1 MSQEKVDKYKQ
12 EKANRKKTIAK
23 EKRKKKLY
31 TALAVLIGVVFI
43 GWLGVSVYLEI
54 KQAKEDES
62 MEAELSKWLEDYYA
76 TSTNATTGDGSAT
89 TTTGSDTT
97 SGSESET
104 TSGDTSSDE
113 TTSSGE
119 TTTGDETTSQNETTS
134 EEETTSQEETT
145 TTATE

>member
-76 TSTNATTGDGSAT
+76 TSTNATTGNNSTTG
-89 TTTGSDTT
+89 TTTGSETT
-97 SGSESET
+97 SGQASSGETTSASESET
-104 TSGDTSSDE
+104 TSGQASSDE
-113 TTSSGE
+113 TTSGS
-119 TTTGDETTSQNETTS
+119 ETTSQEQ
-134 EEETTSQEETT
+134 TTSQEETT